1 MQHLEMK
8 PLSTTPRTQSLHAN
22 TRRSP
27 YFEGTE
33 RAGAIEY
40 MVYNH
45 MYMAMAYDRDPM
57 EDYRAVT
64 ERVALWDVGA
74 ERQVELRG
82 PNAVGFA
89 DYLVTR
95 DLSML
100 QPGDCRYA
108 LCCDERG
115 EILCDPVVIAPSENV
130 VWLSHGTID
139 LLLWA
144 RGIALHTDFDVE
156 VSEPDVAP
164 LQVQGPKSR
173 DVMRRLVGDGID
185 ALRYYKCMP
194 AEIAGVP
201 VVVSRS
207 GWSGELGY
215 EIFPLSS
222 ARAMQLF
229 DTVVESGAEFEMLV
243 SAPNLPKALES
254 GISDTAYY
262 TNLDL
267 NALEF
272 GRDAM
277 VDLDAGPFIGRDAL
291 LEVRRAGVTRRMV
304 GLVGPAG
311 ERLPRLETFW
321 KISDASGEQTGLTR
335 WAVFSP
341 ALQRSI
347 ALAVLRIDAAVPG
360 TAVTVSHPLGD
371 AHMTVAELPFV
382 DSSAR
387 ARA

>member
-1 MQHLEMK
+1 
-8 PLSTTPRTQSLHAN
+8 
-22 TRRSP
+22 
-27 YFEGTE
+27 
-33 RAGAIEY
+33 

-45 MYMAMAYDRDPM
+45 MYMAMAFDRDPV

-82 PNAVGFA
+82 PDAVRFA

-95 DLSML
+95 DLL
-100 QPGDCRYA
+100 GLKPGDCRYA

-115 EILCDPVVIAPSENV
+115 EILCDPVVIVPSDSV

-144 RGIALHTDFDVE
+144 RGIALHADYDVQ

-164 LQVQGPKSR
+164 LQVQGPRSR
-173 DVMRRLVGDGID
+173 DVLRKLVGTGVDG
-185 ALRYYKCMP
+185 LRYYRCMP
-194 AEIAGVP
+194 AEISGIP
-201 VVVSRS
+201 VVVSRT

-222 ARAMQLF
+222 ERAMELF
-229 DTVVESGAEFEMLV
+229 DTVLEAGEEFDLLV

-262 TNLDL
+262 TNLGL

-272 GRDAM
+272 GRASL

-291 LEVRRAGVTRRMV
+291 LDVRKNGVTRSVV
-304 GLVGPAG
+304 GLVGPPR

-321 KISDASGEQTGLTR
+321 KVSNESRRPTGLTR

-341 ALQRSI
+341 ALERSI
-347 ALAVLRIDAAVPG
+347 ALAVVGIDDAAPG
-360 TAVTVSHPLGD
+360 RVVTVSHPLGD
-371 AHMTVAELPFV
+371 VQMTVAQLPFV